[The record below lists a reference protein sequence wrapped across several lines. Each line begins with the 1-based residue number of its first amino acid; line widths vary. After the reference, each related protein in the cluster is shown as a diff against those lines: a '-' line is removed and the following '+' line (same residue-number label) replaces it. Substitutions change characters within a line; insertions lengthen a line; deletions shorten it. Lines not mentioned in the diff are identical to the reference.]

1 MDSLSVVVT
10 AHNFGSFVARSL
22 QSVHDALAAFRAE
35 FEREARA
42 EVVVV
47 DDGSTD
53 DTPRVVQSFLAG
65 RQGWR
70 LLRRPEPSSPGAA
83 RNAGVGQA
91 HGELLFFLD
100 GDDQFLPPHLT
111 ACWRADARG
120 QVRLR
125 QVGRASGGPGPRRL
139 ARPHRTHA
147 RHQPGRE
154 AVLPRRR
161 SAASRTTT
169 CTGARAIA
177 WSARPTCS

>member
-70 LLRRPEPSSPGAA
+70 LLRRPEPSSPG
-83 RNAGVGQA
+83 
-91 HGELLFFLD
+91 
-100 GDDQFLPPHLT
+100 PPAT
-111 ACWRADARG
+111 P
-120 QVRLR
+120 
-125 QVGRASGGPGPRRL
+125 ASG
-139 ARPHRTHA
+139 
-147 RHQPGRE
+147 
-154 AVLPRRR
+154 
-161 SAASRTTT
+161 
-169 CTGARAIA
+169 
-177 WSARPTCS
+177 RPTASCCSSWTATTSSCRRT